1 MRHFV
6 TKCVEEIKTAMLSH
20 TPIIWI
26 VVREKEIADDI
37 AHELMLQHFGG
48 RAEFGNAYHFKPIG
62 SLDNSTLSALR
73 EPSIYFDWI
82 DITNLGDSNHPNL
95 ELNKSLS
102 GFLNYFLNIEFSED
116 SRTCIENHEGKP
128 FWDKNVVIIA
138 SPELPDMGW
147 INTYIETIYVSSLTD
162 AEIYDVVNSFSKQNA
177 LNLPSNFV
185 DQLIV
190 NFRGISERQISNVLT
205 KCLVKELFDSILWD
219 EKEQEAILKNQEAVL
234 KEIRIL
240 KRQMMDGFK
249 GLKWIPIKDDDPQA
263 AGLNAITAWLKER
276 QPIFSDTVKGVLQGF
291 DIPKGILITGIP
303 GTGKSLM
310 AKQTARILK
319 LPLVAM
325 DLGDL
330 QEGIVGKSEEHMA
343 AALRKVDALAPCVLW
358 IDEIE
363 KAFSGAESGSSDGG
377 VMRRMFGKFLTW
389 MQEKTSYC
397 FVLATANDITKLPPE
412 LFRSQRFDEK
422 YFTFMP
428 SAKECVQMF
437 IANIH
442 LQNERI
448 KSNTGMKIN
457 IFDSDVFENEDYWLN
472 FLNNTCTYNI
482 DSEDNLIPEEVQLD
496 KNGRWLSG
504 YLPQKKL
511 FTGADIS
518 AFVNALKFKILS
530 ERKKESSFNFDF
542 TGPIKKIEVD
552 TYIVSVLKNFV
563 PYGQSNLKDVA
574 LCFRSLT
581 KNRFKSAS
589 SVSDDDAIIR
599 FSDYDE
605 ISEAIKFNPTRF
617 NSSTSKYDRT
627 LYMCIVGAI
636 NNLPKENQQNQQ
648 HPVTQTTQYIDK
660 PDRSTMR
667 QPRNISYRE
676 NK

>member
-1 MRHFV
+1 MKHI
-6 TKCVEEIKTAMLSH
+6 TKCVEEIKLAMISH
-20 TPIIWI
+20 TPIIWV
-26 VVREKEIADDI
+26 VVREKEVADDI
-37 AHELMLQHFGG
+37 AHELMSQHFGG
-48 RAEFGNAYHFKPIG
+48 RAEFGNAYHFKSIG
-62 SLDNSTLSALR
+62 SLDNSTISKLR

-82 DITNLGDSNHPNL
+82 DITNLGDSNHPTL
-95 ELNKSLS
+95 DLNKSLS
-102 GFLNYFLNIEFSED
+102 CFLDYFLNIEFSED
-116 SRTCIENHEGKP
+116 SRTCIENYDGNP

-138 SPELPDMGW
+138 SPELPDLGW
-147 INTYIETIYVSSLTD
+147 INSYIETIYVSSLID
-162 AEIYDVVNSFSKQNA
+162 SEIYEMVNTFSKKNA
-177 LNLPSNFV
+177 LSLPSDFV

-190 NFRGISERQISNVLT
+190 NLRGISERQITNVLT
-205 KCLVKELFDSILWD
+205 KCLVKELFDTILSD
-219 EKEQEAILKNQEAVL
+219 DKNRDAILN
-234 KEIRIL
+234 EIRIL
-240 KRQMMDGFK
+240 KRQMLDGFK
-249 GLKWIPIKDDDPQA
+249 GLKWIPIKDNEPQA
-263 AGLNAITAWLKER
+263 AGLNAITDWLKER
-276 QPIFSDTVKGVLQGF
+276 QQIFSDPEKSILQGF
-291 DIPKGILITGIP
+291 DIPKGVLITGIP

-363 KAFSGAESGSSDGG
+363 KAFSGAESGDSDGG

-397 FVLATANDITKLPPE
+397 FVLATSNDITKLPPE

-422 YFTFMP
+422 YYTFMP

-448 KSNTGMKIN
+448 KSSKGMKIK
-457 IFDSDVFENEDYWLN
+457 IFDSNVFENEDYWLN
-472 FLNNTCTYNI
+472 FLNNICTCNI
-482 DSEDNLIPEEVQLD
+482 DSEGKLISEAVQLD
-496 KNGRWLSG
+496 KNGKWLSG

-530 ERKKESSFNFDF
+530 ERRKYTSFNFDF

-552 TYIVSVLKNFV
+552 TYIVSVLKSFV

-589 SVSDDDAIIR
+589 SVNDDAIIR

-605 ISEAIKFNPTRF
+605 NSEAIKYNPVRF
-617 NSSTSKYDRT
+617 NSSSSNYDRT

-636 NNLPKENQQNQQ
+636 NNLPKENP
-648 HPVTQTTQYIDK
+648 HPVLSQSPKDNESSES
-660 PDRSTMR
+660 PSVRS
-667 QPRNISYRE
+667 PRNISYRE